1 MVSGK
6 YTVRDTGPRI
16 DAFLKRIVAASGF
29 ELTYSIESGSS
40 AFEDFETPDILVKF
54 TGPDVDMLLE
64 NKAELLL
71 ALEQLTT
78 EALGMSPDEHSMVCF
93 DANDHRLMRI
103 EELRLSAVTAAE
115 KVRKTRAPF
124 LFSPMN
130 SRERRILHLALRNE
144 TGIRSE
150 SVGQPPHRQV
160 AIVPED
166 MKELPAPTP
175 IQPSRPMRAG
185 GPPSRGG
192 GPPRFG
198 RGDRRDRGG
207 DRRGGDGRGGDR
219 RGGGRNRP

>member
-6 YTVRDTGPRI
+6 YTVQDTGPRI
-16 DAFLKRIVAASGF
+16 DIFLKKIVAGSGF

-78 EALGMSPDEHSMVCF
+78 EALGMSPEEHSMVCF

-150 SVGQPPHRQV
+150 SVGQAPHRQV

-175 IQPSRPMRAG
+175 IQPSRPMRTG

-207 DRRGGDGRGGDR
+207 DRPGGDR
-219 RGGGRNRP
+219 RGGDPRGGRGRRP